1 MNYRTRLIKYF
12 LPLIILFLAACD
24 GHVDREWRVDNQA
37 SSTLNVKAVETGSKD
52 TIFKKVEPEEN
63 KIIVITSEDKGNS
76 LPQQAYDVF
85 TYVLITRE
93 EGDTLDFEFLDNDSW
108 DIYIE
113 KTKSSPDHFI
123 QTYTLIVKDS
133 DF

>member
-1 MNYRTRLIKYF
+1 MNNRTRLIRYI
-12 LPLIILFLAACD
+12 LPLIILFMAGCQ

-37 SSTLNVKAVETGSKD
+37 SSTLSVRAVETGSTD
-52 TIFKKVEPEEN
+52 TVFKRVEPEEN
-63 KIIVITSEDKGNS
+63 KIIVITSEDRGNS
-76 LPQQAYDVF
+76 LPQQSYDVF
-85 TYVLITRE
+85 SYVLITRE
-93 EGDTLDFEFLDNDSW
+93 EGDTLDIEFLDNDSW

>member
-1 MNYRTRLIKYF
+1 MNYRTQLIKYF
-12 LPLIILFLAACD
+12 LPLLILFMASCE
-24 GHVDREWRVDNQA
+24 GQVEREWRVDNQA
-37 SSTLNVKAVETGSKD
+37 SSTLNVKAVETGSND
-52 TIFKKVEPEEN
+52 TIFKRVEPEEN

-76 LPQQAYDVF
+76 LPQQSYDVF
-85 TYVLITRE
+85 SYVLITRE
-93 EGDTLDFEFLDNDSW
+93 EGDTLDLEYLDNDSW

-113 KTKSSPDHFI
+113 KTKSNPDHFM

>member
-1 MNYRTRLIKYF
+1 MSIEGLRKWVAPERIRAVFLDVGNTLVFLDFEAIAETMRQSDFSVEVSRLEQAEYRARRRADSRYM
-12 LPLIILFLAACD
+12 
-24 GHVDREWRVDNQA
+24 
-37 SSTLNVKAVETGSKD
+37 
-52 TIFKKVEPEEN
+52 
-63 KIIVITSEDKGNS
+63 
-76 LPQQAYDVF
+76 
-85 TYVLITRE
+85 
-93 EGDTLDFEFLDNDSW
+93 EGDTLDIEFLDNDSW